1 MILDN
6 LHYTSS
12 TYRQKRE
19 AEEKNSTKK
28 REKTGAKLKVK
39 LRPKVKRKTF
49 TLFTEN
55 FQTRQNEKRDL

>member
-12 TYRQKRE
+12 IGKKGKQK
-19 AEEKNSTKK
+19 KKTLQKK

-49 TLFTEN
+49 TLFSEN
-55 FQTRQNEKRDL
+55 FQTRQNEKRDS